1 MWNHTASFMA
11 LYYNSL
17 RGKSNPALSAE
28 DFNPYS
34 EKNSSQGSV
43 REQIKSKEDVEKLVE
58 RLKNF

>member
-1 MWNHTASFMA
+1 MA

-34 EKNSSQGSV
+34 EKNSSQGNA
-43 REQIKSKEDVEKLVE
+43 REQIKSKEDVDKLVE